1 MTIIWKRDMWDYWHV
16 RQEFWSDWE
25 SAGWIWQVI
34 LKNTGAGIS
43 PGRKK
48 GAWISRKQAERS
60 KTVLAVWKRW
70 TEYDGLFPEVWR
82 SGSDLYQS
90 LVCDGYAYPESW
102 WGRESYR
109 PAGKRAY
116 GLYRDRRRR
125 LLFPYGADV
134 GLRDFRSIGGL
145 RGR

>member
-1 MTIIWKRDMWDYWHV
+1 MCV
-16 RQEFWSDWE
+16 RNSDRTGNQP
-25 SAGWIWQVI
+25 AGSDRLSW
-34 LKNTGAGIS
+34 KNTGAGIS